1 MVGKLTYFLSIAAPV
16 KTRHTNRS
24 SLLLH
29 PATEHAAALCQLLG
43 AVFVLAALHQDEL
56 RAAFYK
62 CSRIGSSGQ
71 DRAIVLMVNISLI
84 PSSVP

>member
-62 CSRIGSSGQ
+62 AVALEALGKI
-71 DRAIVLMVNISLI
+71 APLY
-84 PSSVP
+84 